1 MSAIDMGSDIEDGSH
16 SYQMKKEFVIK
27 SIDSSGD
34 GSPHV
39 IVSLASSKEI
49 ADSRSTPQSPFAP
62 KVMGFSNMGD
72 MMKDLN
78 KMLAGNVASGVT
90 SIRLDIHEYKKMGL
104 GVGDRVFLTM
114 TKAETLG
121 V

>member
-1 MSAIDMGSDIEDGSH
+1 MDKDVDEGRH
-16 SYQMKKEFVIK
+16 SYQLKKEFVIK

-39 IVSLASSKEI
+39 IVSLSSAKEMES
-49 ADSRSTPQSPFAP
+49 SRSSPSPPMGA
-62 KVMGFSNMGD
+62 KVMGFTNMGD

-78 KMLAGNVASGVT
+78 KMLAGNVGSGLT
-90 SIRLDIHEYKKMGL
+90 SIKLDIHEYKKMGL